1 MSPQGRQRSIAAS
14 GRDAGRRVPHG
25 WLLPPAS
32 LRPPRWSPSHDSHQ
46 RQPPPAWRRVYLAN
60 PNAAKPARMRTVGA
74 APVLAGWLQNSCSGA
89 GLPPPS
95 SPTQSSNVLHAT
107 PRAQAAGNER
117 FGGGEP
123 VMEGTTGVWGWG
135 SQVVSSVRESLS
147 AKLRRNEICRLV
159 ARRYHPIPSMTVNGQ
174 RDQPSSWSHAST

>member
-1 MSPQGRQRSIAAS
+1 MVHIIYQLGSTRGSRAEVDLVSSECIAA
-14 GRDAGRRVPHG
+14 AGRGAGQGVPHG

-32 LRPPRWSPSHDSHQ
+32 LPPPRLSPSHDSHQ

-74 APVLAGWLQNSCSGA
+74 APVLAGWLRNSCSGA
-89 GLPPPS
+89 GLPPHS
-95 SPTQSSNVLHAT
+95 SQQSSNVLHAT
-107 PRAQAAGNER
+107 PHAQAAGNER

-123 VMEGTTGVWGWG
+123 GIEGTTGVWGWE

-147 AKLRRNEICRLV
+147 AKLETKSV
-159 ARRYHPIPSMTVNGQ
+159 
-174 RDQPSSWSHAST
+174 D